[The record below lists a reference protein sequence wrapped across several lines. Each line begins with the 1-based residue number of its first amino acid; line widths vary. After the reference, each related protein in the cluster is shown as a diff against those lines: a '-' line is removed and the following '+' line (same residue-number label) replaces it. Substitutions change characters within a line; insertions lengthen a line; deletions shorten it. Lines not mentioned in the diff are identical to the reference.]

1 MIAHSSSNLRTR
13 LTWSVISAP
22 VHVPVPVGRRG
33 ISQAYSPY
41 SAEAVLDQAHCIDLR
56 ARKSVTVDIV
66 A

>member
-22 VHVPVPVGRRG
+22 VHVPVGRRG